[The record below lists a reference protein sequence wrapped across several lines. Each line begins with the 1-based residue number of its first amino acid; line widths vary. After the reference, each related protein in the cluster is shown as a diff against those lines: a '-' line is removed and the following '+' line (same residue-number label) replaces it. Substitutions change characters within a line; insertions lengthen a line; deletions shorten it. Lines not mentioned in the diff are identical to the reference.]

1 MVDND
6 VLRAI
11 RGRRS
16 VIRFTDQA
24 VTDEELSAIVEA
36 GRWAPSYI
44 NSQPCEFLVVRD
56 AKARARLSEILRRVT
71 VAWQGFAT
79 APVSIVVMADPERDV
94 RHLAEDGAAAA
105 QNMALAAHSLGLATF
120 WAGLHRVPG
129 NEGVRGER
137 PEGRA
142 RHPRRHAAG
151 GGAARRPPG
160 LRGDHVAPAVV
171 RNRARGDLRPA
182 DERARRLIALN
193 ARGMGTHS
201 AGSESG
207 RPCGRCHYNV
217 AFVAPVEMPPSTSS
231 VCPVRYALAS
241 EARKTIAPSR
251 SFGRPGRF
259 SGIRSTR

>member
-6 VLRAI
+6 VLKAI

-44 NSQPCEFLVVRD
+44 NSQPCEFLVIRD

-71 VAWQGFAT
+71 VAWQGFVT

-120 WAGLHRVPG
+120 WAGLYSVSGTKGSAESDLKAALGIPAG
-129 NEGVRGER
+129 MQLVAVLPVG
-137 PEGRA
+137 
-142 RHPRRHAAG
+142 HPAYEATTS
-151 GGAARRPPG
+151 RRP
-160 LRGDHVAPAVV
+160 LSEILHVETY
-171 RNRARGDLRPA
+171 G
-182 DERARRLIALN
+182 RL
-193 ARGMGTHS
+193 M
-201 AGSESG
+201 SG
-207 RPCGRCHYNV
+207 RG
-217 AFVAPVEMPPSTSS
+217 A
-231 VCPVRYALAS
+231 
-241 EARKTIAPSR
+241 
-251 SFGRPGRF
+251 
-259 SGIRSTR
+259 